1 MNRLKNFTYA
11 YGKGEEEEYEIEKL
25 NIIRE

>member
-11 YGKGEEEEYEIEKL
+11 FGKGEEEEYEREKI